1 MKTIGLI
8 GGMSWESTSTY
19 YRLLNQQT
27 RKTLGGHH
35 SAKILLSSV
44 DFAEIEAFQRANAW
58 DKSAEALINEA
69 QRLEHAGADFMMIG
83 TNTMH
88 KVANEVSDAIS
99 IPLIHIADATAER
112 LLKDKICHVG
122 LLGTRFTMS
131 EPFYKERI
139 ESFGITVSVPP
150 AWQQDVV
157 HEVIYQELC
166 QGEVNTHS
174 RKQYLSIIDDLK
186 AQGAEGV
193 ILGCTEIGLL
203 VQQNHTSV
211 PLYDTTELHAEAAIK
226 LALAES

>member
-8 GGMSWESTSTY
+8 GGMSWESTSIY

-27 RKTLGGHH
+27 RDTLGGHH
-35 SAKILLSSV
+35 SAKIVLSSV
-44 DFAEIEAFQRANAW
+44 DFAEIEAFQRSNAW
-58 DKSAEALINEA
+58 DKSADVLIKEA
-69 QRLEHAGADFMMIG
+69 QRLEKAGADFMMIG

-88 KVANEVSDAIS
+88 KVAKKVSDAINV
-99 IPLIHIADATAER
+99 PLIHIADATAER
-112 LLKDKICHVG
+112 LLKDNIGHVG

-166 QGEVNTHS
+166 KGEVSAHS
-174 RKQYLSIIDDLK
+174 RKQYLAIIDDLTE
-186 AQGAEGV
+186 QGTEGV

-203 VQQNHTSV
+203 LQQNHTTV

-226 LALAES
+226 LALTE

>member
-8 GGMSWESTSTY
+8 GGMSWESTSIY

-27 RKTLGGHH
+27 RNTLGGHH

-44 DFAEIEAFQRANAW
+44 DFAEIEAFQRSNAW
-58 DKSAEALINEA
+58 DKSADALINEA
-69 QRLEHAGADFMMIG
+69 QRLEKAGADFMMIG

-88 KVANEVSDAIS
+88 KVAKEVSDAIS
-99 IPLIHIADATAER
+99 VPLIHIADATAER
-112 LLKDKICHVG
+112 LLKDKISHVG

-150 AWQQDVV
+150 VWQQDVV

-166 QGEVNTHS
+166 QGEVSVHS

-186 AQGAEGV
+186 ALGAEGV

-203 VQQNHTSV
+203 VQQNHTTV

-226 LALAES
+226 LALAE